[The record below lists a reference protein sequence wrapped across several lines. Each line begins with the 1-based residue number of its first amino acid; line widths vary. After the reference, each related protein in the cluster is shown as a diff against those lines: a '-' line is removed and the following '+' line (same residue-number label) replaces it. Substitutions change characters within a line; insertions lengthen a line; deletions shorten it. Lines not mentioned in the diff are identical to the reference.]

1 MVYPRA
7 VPHRPESSWLIRI
20 VGPTTETA
28 RNSLLDNT
36 DAFPVLIVTGL
47 SGSGKT
53 TTLRALEDIGYF
65 CIDNLPI
72 HLVPK
77 FLQLRAQITQED
89 VKVALGMDVRTKG
102 FVKNFVNIFGRLKK
116 MGYQL
121 HVLFLEATDDVLIR
135 RFSQT
140 RRQHP
145 LAEDASIVQAI
156 KKEREELA
164 SLRAYATCIIDTSDM
179 TGHNLRTLIMEEYS
193 HYPLSKQLHLHII
206 SFGFK
211 YGLPPEADI
220 VIDVRFLPNPYYIKD
235 LKALNGLQE
244 PVQEFVLGRDDTQ
257 EFLKRFLPLVDY
269 LIPNYQK
276 EGKTHLTVAVGCSG
290 GHHRSVVIAEKLM
303 DHLRDL
309 KLPLTIEHRDIQRE

>member
-1 MVYPRA
+1 MQQTP
-7 VPHRPESSWLIRI
+7 PDNPE
-20 VGPTTETA
+20 
-28 RNSLLDNT
+28 
-36 DAFPVLIVTGL
+36 AFPVLIVTGL

-77 FLQLRAQITQED
+77 FLQLRAHITQED

-102 FVKNFVNIFGRLKK
+102 FVKHFFNIFARLNK

-121 HVLFLEATDDVLIR
+121 HILFLEARDAVLIR

-145 LAEDASIVQAI
+145 LAEDVSIVQAI
-156 KKEREELA
+156 QKEREELA
-164 SLRAYATCIIDTSDM
+164 SLRAYATRIIDTSDM
-179 TGHNLRTLIMEEYS
+179 TGHNLRTLIMKDYS
-193 HYPLSKQLHLHII
+193 QLTLSQRLHLHII

-220 VIDVRFLPNPYYIKD
+220 VMDVRFLPNPYYIKD
-235 LKALNGLQE
+235 LKTLNGLQG
-244 PVQEFVLGRDDTQ
+244 PVQEFVLEREDTQ
-257 EFLKRFLPLVDY
+257 EFLQRFLPLVDY

-290 GHHRSVVIAEKLM
+290 GHHRSVVIAETLKE
-303 DHLRDL
+303 HLRSL
-309 KLPLTIEHRDIQRE
+309 ELPLTIEHRDIQRE

>member
-1 MVYPRA
+1 M
-7 VPHRPESSWLIRI
+7 
-20 VGPTTETA
+20 
-28 RNSLLDNT
+28 
-36 DAFPVLIVTGL
+36 IVTGL
-47 SGSGKT
+47 SGSGKS
-53 TTLRALEDIGYF
+53 TTLRALEDIGFF

-77 FLQLRAQITQED
+77 LLQLRAQITQED

-102 FVKNFVNIFGRLKK
+102 FVKHFLKIHSLLHR
-116 MGYQL
+116 MGYQV
-121 HVLFLEATDDVLIR
+121 HVLFLEAADDVLIR

-145 LAEDASIVQAI
+145 LAEDDSIVRAI
-156 KKEREELA
+156 QKEREELS
-164 SLRAYATCIIDTSDM
+164 SLRAYATRIIDTSDM
-179 TGHNLRTLIMEEYS
+179 TGHQLRNLIMEEYS
-193 HYPLSKQLHLHII
+193 HFSLSKRLHLHIM

-220 VIDVRFLPNPYYIKD
+220 VMDVRFLPNPYYFKE
-235 LKALNGLQE
+235 LKPLNGLQI

-257 EFLKRFLPLVDY
+257 EFLRRFLPLIDY

-303 DHLRDL
+303 EHLRMLD
-309 KLPLTIEHRDIQRE
+309 LPLTIEHRDIQRE

>member
-1 MVYPRA
+1 MTAPQ
-7 VPHRPESSWLIRI
+7 PH
-20 VGPTTETA
+20 T
-28 RNSLLDNT
+28 LDI
-36 DAFPVLIVTGL
+36 FPVLIITGL
-47 SGSGKT
+47 SGSGKST
-53 TTLRALEDIGYF
+53 ALRALEDIGYF

-89 VKVALGMDVRTKG
+89 VKVAFGMDVRTKG
-102 FVKNFVNIFGRLKK
+102 FVKHYMNFFPRLTK

-121 HVLFLEATDDVLIR
+121 HILFLEASDEILLR

-145 LAEDASIVQAI
+145 LAENESIVMAI
-156 KKEREELA
+156 QKERQQVS
-164 SLRAYATCIIDTSDM
+164 SLRDHATRIIDTSNM
-179 TGHNLRTLIMEEYS
+179 TVHNLRLLIMEEYS
-193 HYPLSKQLHLHII
+193 QFPLSRRLHLHII

-220 VIDVRFLPNPYYIKD
+220 VMDVRFLPNPFFIKD
-235 LKALNGLQE
+235 LKELSGLE
-244 PVQEFVLGRDDTQ
+244 APVQEFVLGREETK
-257 EFLKRFLPLVDY
+257 EFLPRFLTLLDY

-290 GHHRSVVIAEKLM
+290 GHHRSVVISNRVME
-303 DHLRDL
+303 HLRSFE
-309 KLPLTIEHRDIQRE
+309 LPLTIEHRDIARE

>member
-1 MVYPRA
+1 M
-7 VPHRPESSWLIRI
+7 RPSKDQGQQTPPEN
-20 VGPTTETA
+20 PE
-28 RNSLLDNT
+28 
-36 DAFPVLIVTGL
+36 AFPVLIVTGL

-72 HLVPK
+72 YLVPK
-77 FLQLRAQITQED
+77 FLQLRAHITQED

-102 FVKNFVNIFGRLKK
+102 FVKHFDNIFARLTK

-121 HVLFLEATDDVLIR
+121 HILFLEASDAVLIR

-145 LAEDASIVQAI
+145 LAEATSIAQAI
-156 KKEREELA
+156 QREREELA
-164 SLRAYATCIIDTSDM
+164 SLRACATRILDTSDM
-179 TGHNLRTLIMEEYS
+179 TGHNLRTLIMKDYS
-193 HYPLSKQLHLHII
+193 QFTLSQRLHLHII

-220 VIDVRFLPNPYYIKD
+220 VMDVRFLPNPYYIKD
-235 LKALNGLQE
+235 LKSLNGLQT
-244 PVQEFVLGRDDTQ
+244 PVREFVLEREDTQ
-257 EFLKRFLPLVDY
+257 EFLQRFLPLVDY

-290 GHHRSVVIAEKLM
+290 GHHRSVVIAETLR
-303 DHLRDL
+303 DHLQSL
-309 KLPLTIEHRDIQRE
+309 ELPLTIEHRDIQRE

>member
-1 MVYPRA
+1 MQNLPDKQ
-7 VPHRPESSWLIRI
+7 
-20 VGPTTETA
+20 ET
-28 RNSLLDNT
+28 
-36 DAFPVLIVTGL
+36 FPVLIITGL
-47 SGSGKT
+47 SGSGKST
-53 TTLRALEDIGYF
+53 ALRALEDIGYF

-89 VKVALGMDVRTKG
+89 VKVAFGMDVRTRG
-102 FVKNFVNIFGRLKK
+102 FVKSYMNFFPKLRK

-121 HVLFLEATDDVLIR
+121 HILFLEASNEILIR

-145 LAEDASIVQAI
+145 LAENESIAQAI
-156 KKEREELA
+156 QKERAELN
-164 SLRAYATCIIDTSDM
+164 SLRNHATRIIDTSNM
-179 TGHNLRTLIMEEYS
+179 TVHNLRLLIMEEYS
-193 HYPLSKQLHLHII
+193 QFPLSRRLNLHIL

-220 VIDVRFLPNPYYIKD
+220 IMDVRFLPNPYFIKD
-235 LKALNGLQE
+235 LKELNGLQT
-244 PVQEFVLGRDDTQ
+244 PVQEFVLGREETR
-257 EFLKRFLPLVDY
+257 EFLDRFFPLLDY

-290 GHHRSVVIAEKLM
+290 GHHRSVVIANILKE
-303 DHLRDL
+303 HLQTFE
-309 KLPLTIEHRDIQRE
+309 LPLSIEHRDITRE